1 MNIVKEWTI
10 STVIPRYCKIKLF
23 ETLGNYYNYFK
34 VVSLSAMLLYLR
46 ILDRV
51 DKFYRLDI

>member
-1 MNIVKEWTI
+1 MKKWII
-10 STVIPRYCKIKLF
+10 SSVICRYCKIKLF

-51 DKFYRLDI
+51 DKFNRLDI